1 MDGEASGNIDK
12 GKVETGRA
20 SLGSYVNSYPKKKK
34 KKDYKF
40 SKTNVYQVQP
50 YRFN

>member
-20 SLGSYVNSYPKKKK
+20 SLGSYVNSYPKKAKK
-34 KKDYKF
+34 RITKLA
-40 SKTNVYQVQP
+40 
-50 YRFN
+50 RL

>member
-20 SLGSYVNSYPKKKK
+20 SLGSYVNSYPKKRITKLAK
-34 KKDYKF
+34 L
-40 SKTNVYQVQP
+40 
-50 YRFN
+50 

>member
-20 SLGSYVNSYPKKKK
+20 SLGSYVNSYPKKRITKLAR
-34 KKDYKF
+34 
-40 SKTNVYQVQP
+40 Q
-50 YRFN
+50 